1 MRHNIIIL
9 QYGCSFGKQWSDHG
23 GVGVRDD
30 DHRCCRRN
38 DETWWWSTTGRHD
51 GDSHRERQCRITFQK
66 PSAPNVSS
74 IALLFG
80 FRRQGASLPRWITCQ
95 RGCDGRSG
103 RRRRGLFRSMPLEA
117 AYRGI
122 VLINISLRG
131 EFIKLNGELLGLY
144 ASCKDADE
152 QNE

>member
-1 MRHNIIIL
+1 
-9 QYGCSFGKQWSDHG
+9 
-23 GVGVRDD
+23 
-30 DHRCCRRN
+30 
-38 DETWWWSTTGRHD
+38 
-51 GDSHRERQCRITFQK
+51 
-66 PSAPNVSS
+66 
-74 IALLFG
+74 
-80 FRRQGASLPRWITCQ
+80 
-95 RGCDGRSG
+95 
-103 RRRRGLFRSMPLEA
+103 MPLEA